1 MFQYTVACW
10 QHFLFNLLHLFIFI
24 YLSPCSSSERKAKF
38 LLFWVTGYWGNCN
51 ALGTQRSVAGRGSYI
66 GTELG
71 FSVKLHNKSTF
82 SASLPLNSRQVLV
95 VLKNSCIVEVRA
107 QTSKL
112 VSKPWLAN
120 HLGGPNWY
128 FSLFACQ

>member
-24 YLSPCSSSERKAKF
+24 YVFIYLLSPCSGSERKVKF

-51 ALGTQRSVAGRGSYI
+51 SLGTQRSVAGRGSYI

-71 FSVKLHNKSTF
+71 VSVKLHNKGTF

-95 VLKNSCIVEVRA
+95 VLRNSCIVEVRA
-107 QTSKL
+107 QTLKTGVKIL
-112 VSKPWLAN
+112 
-120 HLGGPNWY
+120 
-128 FSLFACQ
+128 ACQPSRWS